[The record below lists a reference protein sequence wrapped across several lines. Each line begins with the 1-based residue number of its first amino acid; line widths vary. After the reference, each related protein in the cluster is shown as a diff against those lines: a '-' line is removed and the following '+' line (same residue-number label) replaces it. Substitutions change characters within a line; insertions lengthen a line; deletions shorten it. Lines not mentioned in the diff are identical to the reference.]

1 MSVSKRC
8 GRAAC
13 QRRLERPTRA
23 QLAQVTFCS
32 PRCATLARLEGGW
45 RPRPIPRALKV
56 VGGRR
61 GGLRRGAQCQRTA
74 IQQRV
79 AAVRRLLPASVLE
92 ALGDRDERRLL
103 VLVGRIWAA
112 GRKVGYR
119 AGLRA
124 RRREDRDAARQRT
137 CA

>member
-1 MSVSKRC
+1 VDSTLDATVD
-8 GRAAC
+8 GAAAAIDTAMDDDLGDELLGLIFTAC
-13 QRRLERPTRA
+13 HPILSSE
-23 QLAQVTFCS
+23 
-32 PRCATLARLEGGW
+32 ARVALT
-45 RPRPIPRALKV
+45 LKV